1 MIQVKEYSLCDSR
14 SQALTQKFN
23 EVYADHMGYVPR
35 SPDVWLDLYRS
46 SLEAHL
52 LVAEKVEALG
62 YVIVTLQH
70 YYGCRV
76 AAVSEYCV
84 WEGQEE
90 VLKILLE
97 EVELCARKM
106 NAEAILSWDT
116 SNDKHNEAFRKQ
128 DYILLGK
135 SVLSV
140 GPVSIDF
147 ITAILKSVERRF
159 EGETFQKEMD
169 VTVYLGRKKLPS
181 YSGVFTINVDPK
193 GEVSVKEGMCMNSFA
208 RVETDIVAFT
218 EIILGIISPRKALLS
233 RRIMVTPFRK
243 TMAVMNLLK
252 MLSKR
257 RKWHT
262 PLGDYF

>member
-1 MIQVKEYSLCDSR
+1 MIQVKEYPLCDSR

-23 EVYADHMGYVPR
+23 EVFADHVGYVPR

-52 LVAEKVEALG
+52 LVAEKAEALG

-76 AAVSEYCV
+76 AAVSELCV
-84 WEGQEE
+84 WEKQEE
-90 VLKILLE
+90 VLKALLNQ
-97 EVELCARKM
+97 VELYARKM
-106 NAEAILSWDT
+106 NAEAIISWDT
-116 SNDKHNEAFRKQ
+116 SNDESNEAFRKQ
-128 DYILLGK
+128 GFIFLGK

-140 GPVSIDF
+140 GPISIDF
-147 ITAILKSVERRF
+147 ITAILKSAGRRF
-159 EGETFQKEMD
+159 EGETFHKEMN
-169 VTVYLGRKKLPS
+169 VTVDLGRKKLPS
-181 YSGVFTINVDPK
+181 YSGLFTIKIDPK
-193 GEVSVKEGMCMNSFA
+193 GEISVKEETCLNTYA
-208 RVETDIVAFT
+208 RVETDIVTFT
-218 EIILGIISPRKALLS
+218 EIILGISSPYKALIL
-233 RRIMVTPFRK
+233 RKLTVTPFWR
-243 TMAVMNLLK
+243 TMTVMNLLK